1 MLLSLKGLESAN
13 NFHPSVDK
21 IKKKKNRPR
30 KSCLADIGEHG
41 GARVCSPMSAGSH
54 LDGSPWFCP

>member
-21 IKKKKNRPR
+21 IKKKKIDLGN
-30 KSCLADIGEHG
+30 LAWLTLGSTG
-41 GARVCSPMSAGSH
+41 VRGSAPQCQLG
-54 LDGSPWFCP
+54 LI